1 MSIIQFP
8 GPVTGF
14 AGKCVRSRRF
24 TAGCLGVAGLTFAS
38 ISLFGG
44 IFLPNP
50 LLTRDSSGVLSTYS
64 TTGAVDITNPF
75 FQKLGSNGR
84 TCGTCHIPSSAWT
97 ITPAD
102 VQAKFDAT
110 QGNDPIFRTN
120 DGSNC
125 PSADVSSASAR
136 VKAYSL
142 LLNRALIRISLPI
155 PANAEFQIIGIQ
167 DPYNCPETTTSN
179 PAFYRR
185 PLPAANLKFLSAV
198 MWDGRETVFGA
209 IPGKSL
215 DLTKS
220 LTNQAFD
227 ATTGHAQGS
236 APTPEQL
243 SQIVSFESGKFTAQ
257 ISSQQAGTLTA
268 QNATGGPHN
277 LSQQDTYIG
286 INDALGGDPT
296 GAAFDPNVFTLY
308 RSWAN
313 STSPYRQSV
322 ARGEELFNNMP
333 IPITGVGGL
342 NDALN
347 QEVIVGTCT
356 TCHDTPNAGSHSFSV
371 PLAIGTTSYPVQSA
385 LDVSQLPVYTVQCIA
400 TGATIQVTD
409 IGRAMIS
416 GKCSDVGKL
425 KGPVLRGLAA
435 RAPYFHNGAAATLD
449 NAVEFYNQRFN
460 LGLTPQQKSDLV
472 AFLQTL

>member
-1 MSIIQFP
+1 MSIIQLL
-8 GPVTGF
+8 GKVTGF
-14 AGKCVRSRRF
+14 ARRPVRSRRF
-24 TAGCLGVAGLTFAS
+24 TAAALGGAALTFAS

-50 LLTRDSSGVLSTYS
+50 LLTRDSTGVLSTYS

-102 VQAKFDAT
+102 VQVRFSVT

-125 PSADVSSASAR
+125 PSADVSTVSAR
-136 VKAYSL
+136 SKAYSL
-142 LLNRALIRISLPI
+142 LLNRALIRISLPM

-167 DPYNCPETTTSN
+167 DPYNCPETTASN

-209 IPGKSL
+209 IPGKSM

-220 LTNQAFD
+220 LANQALD
-227 ATTGHAQGS
+227 ATTGHAQGA
-236 APTPEQL
+236 APTEEQL
-243 SQIVSFESGKFTAQ
+243 AQIVNFETSEFTAQ
-257 ISSQQAGTLTA
+257 IYDKQAGSLTA

-286 INDALGGDPT
+286 INDSLGGEPT
-296 GAAFDPNVFTLY
+296 GAAFNPNVFTLY

-322 ARGEELFNNMP
+322 ARGEDLFNNMP
-333 IPITGVGGL
+333 IPITGVAGL
-342 NDALN
+342 NDALK

-356 TCHDTPNAGSHSFSV
+356 TCHDTPNAGNHSLSV
-371 PLAIGTTSYPVQSA
+371 PLGIGTTSYPTSPA
-385 LDVSQLPVYTVQCIA
+385 LDISGLPVYTVQCIA

-416 GKCSDVGKL
+416 GKCSDVGKV
-425 KGPVLRGLAA
+425 KGPILRGLAA
-435 RAPYFHNGAAATLD
+435 RAPYFHNGAVATLD
-449 NAVEFYNQRFN
+449 DAVEFYNQRFN
-460 LGLTPQQKSDLV
+460 LGLTPQQKTDLV